1 MIAVNQAV
9 PAGAYRTT
17 GAMVRSLNNWRME

>member
-17 GAMVRSLNNWRME
+17 GAMVSSLNSRRME